1 MINQPLFYETMDAL
15 LLSSFS
21 CQVVSDSA
29 TLWTTVMARPP
40 CPLLSPRVCPKSCPL
55 NQWCHPTISSSV
67 IPFPSCLQSFPASG
81 SFQMSQFFASGGQSI
96 GVSASTTVLPM
107 NVQDSFPLRLTGLIS
122 LQSKGLST
130 VFFNTTVWKHQF
142 FGTQPS
148 LWSNSHICTTT
159 RKALALTLW
168 TLSAKWCHW
177 FYNAPSKF
185 VIAFLPRSRH
195 LLISWWQ
202 SPSTVILEPKK
213 RKSVQTL
220 NVPWSPSWREIWVPF
235 AGGSPLNMGKW
246 YWSKIQ
252 NTLV

>member
-1 MINQPLFYETMDAL
+1 MSDSLRPHGLHSTPGLSVHTNSLNSLKLISIESVMPSKHLILCHPLL
-15 LLSSFS
+15 LLSSVFPRIRVFS
-21 CQVVSDSA
+21 NELALCIRETKYW
-29 TLWTTVMARPP
+29 TL
-40 CPLLSPRVCPKSCPL
+40 
-55 NQWCHPTISSSV
+55 
-67 IPFPSCLQSFPASG
+67 
-81 SFQMSQFFASGGQSI
+81 
-96 GVSASTTVLPM
+96 VSALILPK
-107 NVQDSFPLRLTGLIS
+107 NIQELFPLRLTALIS

-177 FYNAPSKF
+177 FYNALSKF